1 VEPIS
6 QRQALDLETPK
17 QSGLSRSL
25 FFSFDCSLNKKNLHE
40 FCLYVNL
47 ALYSC
52 LFLQFLTP
60 LGLTLVLAAI
70 LVKTSTIYSI
80 FISTFQVRHHV
91 FQLPS
96 W

>member
-6 QRQALDLETPK
+6 QRQVWDLETPK
-17 QSGLSRSL
+17 QSGLSRGL
-25 FFSFDCSLNKKNLHE
+25 FFTFDCSTDFSEKFSLI
-40 FCLYVNL
+40 CLYINL

-91 FQLPS
+91 FWPPS
-96 W
+96 